1 MVPLRRDFTS
11 FDVAAVVR
19 ELKERVLNSY
29 VNNIYQL
36 DGKTMLFR
44 FHKANSPALD
54 MILEAGK
61 RLHLTSYNIE
71 KPPLPPAFCMALRK
85 YVRNA
90 RLTSLEQHEFE
101 RVVTFDL
108 KTNEGDF
115 RLVLELFGD
124 GNIVLLDEKGKI
136 LQALSYR
143 IMRDRSIIRNETFKF
158 APAGGKNPLKMSGE
172 ELREELQASGN
183 IEVVRVLARR
193 LGVGGTYAEE
203 TLLRAE
209 VDKNRKCDELSQL
222 ETDAIFKEL
231 RGLLDQTVKGIL
243 DPSIVLN
250 ADGDFVDVSPFRLR
264 RYENI
269 GFKSQTCTSFN
280 DALDEFYTKVVHVE
294 KALTEL
300 KVDQLEREAERLK
313 RIVAD
318 QKTVLHQAE
327 VDMIENKSIGDVIY
341 AHNAELEALT
351 KKFSS
356 GKQDGKQWEKI
367 GAEVLA
373 EKKTGASSSIL
384 FESFSSRSLMINVI
398 ADGLRFSLNLH
409 RNLFENASEFY
420 QKSKRAR
427 QKLEGAKKALMETQE
442 KLANIEAKMSKA
454 EALEHVRPT
463 EALEELARRKVKHK
477 EWFEKFRW
485 FTSSDGFLVVAGK
498 DAVSNEAL
506 IKKHTA
512 PQDIVFHAEVVGS
525 PFVVI
530 KTAGKQPSEQVLEEA
545 AEFAAAHS
553 RGWRERF
560 ASVDVYWVTPDQLG
574 KGGSSGEYVSRGA
587 FVVSGKRSWKRNIP
601 LRVAVGVLFDKDG
614 AIRFVGGPPDSL
626 RNKTQTYVI
635 VVPGASAGRYLLVNV
650 LKTLAEK
657 WPKEQRQLIL
667 KSSIEEIRE
676 FIPYGMGEIQKG

>member
-90 RLTSLEQHEFE
+90 RLMSLEQHEFE